1 MMIRMKKN
9 NMAGV
14 AKLYGKK
21 LDEEFLLKNEKNA
34 IFPYVFTED
43 GLYYIENGKPSIND
57 SHELMKLLTGKS
69 VIVKDIQK

>member
-1 MMIRMKKN
+1 MGQN
-9 NMAGV
+9 NMAEV

-21 LDEEFLLKNEKNA
+21 LGEEFLLKNEKNA

-43 GLYYIENGKPSIND
+43 GLFYIENGKQSIND

-69 VIVKDIQK
+69 VIVKDIPK

>member
-1 MMIRMKKN
+1 MIRMIKN
-9 NMAGV
+9 NMAEV

-43 GLYYIENGKPSIND
+43 GLFYIENGKPSIND

-69 VIVKDIQK
+69 VIVKNMPK